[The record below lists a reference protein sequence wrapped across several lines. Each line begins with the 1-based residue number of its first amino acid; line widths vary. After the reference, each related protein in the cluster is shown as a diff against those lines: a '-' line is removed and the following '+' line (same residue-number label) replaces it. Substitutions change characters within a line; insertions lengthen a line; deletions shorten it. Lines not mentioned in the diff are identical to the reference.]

1 MCHSSAEHP
10 VRCRLFSC
18 CWYLRRSHAQYVLRS
33 TRLPLQVQVD
43 VGYITTAV
51 SDRVAHYVSSVLSVP
66 GVTNTQMEAFLSTS
80 TIPLGQ
86 VGYNQSETV
95 RNTSVSFLA
104 ATASGAALLYLD
116 KDVEL
121 YMGMA
126 DGMVSG
132 WWRWWVPSVWLWAG
146 GCCFVDVSQWVRL

>member
-1 MCHSSAEHP
+1 M
-10 VRCRLFSC
+10 
-18 CWYLRRSHAQYVLRS
+18 
-33 TRLPLQVQVD
+33 D

-132 WWRWWVPSVWLWAG
+132 WLRWWVPSVWLWAG
-146 GCCFVDVSQWVRL
+146 GCCLVDVSQWVRL